1 MLLEV
6 EILRYTTNLYV
17 LQTEGHDSSQPAEIL
32 FHPYLSLPRSL
43 SYPPL
48 TVRSVCADSSLF
60 LGELFPISCSDGQ
73 QNQGR
78 TLLYCL
84 LLLSQ
89 KHVPCLVALWDFRY
103 FQSNCIWY
111 HTLSILINCT
121 IICFPPS
128 FEWIMYSKLLNRWIN
143 DAYWEKNSKDVESRV
158 L

>member
-1 MLLEV
+1 MSYKLKVMTLHSQLKSCF
-6 EILRYTTNLYV
+6 IHTFLSPDLSF
-17 LQTEGHDSSQPAEIL
+17 LSSSHSQ
-32 FHPYLSLPRSL
+32 
-43 SYPPL
+43 
-48 TVRSVCADSSLF
+48 VSVCADSSLF

-121 IICFPPS
+121 RICFPPS
-128 FEWIMYSKLLNRWIN
+128 FEWLMYSKLLNRWIN